1 VRKAVLDTSVL
12 VSAFLVPKGP
22 ARELLGR
29 AEAGEFVACLA
40 EEILAEAGR
49 VLAYPRIRGKYR
61 FEDQDAADYLLLLR
75 AVARVIGPLPRLKAV
90 ARDPNDDMV
99 VACAV
104 KAKAAHVVTRD
115 KDLLD
120 LKAYRRIKVVSPEDY
135 LALLRDAG

>member
-12 VSAFLVPKGP
+12 VSAFLVAKGP

-29 AEAGEFVACLA
+29 AEAGEYVACVA
-40 EEILAEAGR
+40 EEILAEAEK
-49 VLAYPRIRGKYR
+49 VLAYPRIRRKYR
-61 FEDQDAADYLLLLR
+61 FDDQDAADYLLLLR
-75 AVARVIGPLPRLKAV
+75 AVAQVIGPLPRLRAV

-120 LKAYRRIKVVSPEDY
+120 LGCYRRIKVVSPEDY
-135 LALLRDAG
+135 LALLRDAD